1 MIAMI
6 LEAFRLALREISR
19 NVMRSGLTTLGIVI
33 GVAAVIAM
41 VTLGGGAQQKVTGD
55 IANLGKNLL
64 VVTPGDGRNGPP
76 QAAIPFKIAD
86 AEAIARNVTGVDQV
100 APFGSSTVVAVYGSE
115 NWKTQVGG
123 GNNPYF
129 SVRNWVLESGRL
141 FDDGEMRGGR
151 MVCLIGATVRNE
163 LFGRQNPIDAKIRIG
178 KGTCTVIGTLAP
190 KGQSSFGQDQDN
202 VITIPLAAYQRRI
215 SGNDDIAIIFVS
227 AKDGV
232 DTGRVKKALEALMHQ
247 RRHIPAG
254 QPDNFEVNDL
264 KEIAK
269 VVESTTGILT
279 ALLGA
284 IAAISLV
291 VGGIGIMN
299 IMLVSVTE
307 RTREIGIRL
316 AIGALEREVLTQF
329 LVEAATLSFIGGFL
343 GIALGLVISAV
354 AAPYLTI
361 PFVMNV
367 PIVLIAFLFSGAVG
381 LVFGFFPAR
390 RAARLDP
397 IEALRY
403 E

>member
-19 NVMRSGLTTLGIVI
+19 NIMRSGLTTLGIVI

-55 IANLGKNLL
+55 IASLGKNLL
-64 VVTPGDGRNGPP
+64 VVTPGEDRNGPP
-76 QAAIPFKIAD
+76 QGGTPFKIAD
-86 AEAIARNVTGVDQV
+86 ADAIARNVSGVAQV
-100 APFGSSTVVAVYGSE
+100 APFGSSGVVAVYGSQ
-115 NWKTQVGG
+115 NWKTQVDG

-129 SVRNWVLESGRL
+129 DVRSWVLESGRL
-141 FDDGEMRGGR
+141 FDEGEERGGR
-151 MVCLIGATVRNE
+151 MVCVIGATVRNE
-163 LFGRQNPIDAKIRIG
+163 LFGRQNPLDAKIRIG
-178 KGTCTVIGTLAP
+178 KGTCTVIGTLSP

-202 VITIPLAAYQRRI
+202 IIVIPLAAYQRRI
-215 SGNDDIAIIFVS
+215 SGNDNIAIIFVS

-232 DTGRVKKALEALMHQ
+232 DTGHVKKAVEALLHQ

-254 QPDNFEVNDL
+254 QANDFEVNDL

-269 VVESTTGILT
+269 VVETTTGILT

-343 GIALGLVISAV
+343 GIALGLTISAI
-354 AAPYLTI
+354 ASPYLTI

>member
-1 MIAMI
+1 MIV
-6 LEAFRLALREISR
+6 EAFRLAIREISR
-19 NVMRSGLTTLGIVI
+19 NIMRSGLTTLGIVI

-41 VTLGGGAQQKVTGD
+41 VTLGGGAQEKVTGD

-64 VVTPGDGRNGPP
+64 VVAPGSGQNGPRSSAP
-76 QAAIPFKIAD
+76 PFKMSD
-86 AEAIARNVTGVDQV
+86 AEAIRRNVTGVEAV
-100 APFGSSTVVAVYGSE
+100 APFGSSSVIAVYGNE
-115 NWKTQVGG
+115 NWKTQINGV
-123 GNNPYF
+123 NNDYF
-129 SVRNWVLESGRL
+129 FVRSWQLAAGRM
-141 FDDGEMRGGR
+141 FDEGEERAGR
-151 MVCLIGATVRNE
+151 MVCVIGESVRKE
-163 LFGRQNPIDAKIRIG
+163 LFGGQDPLGAKIRLS
-178 KGTCTVIGTLAP
+178 KGTCTVIGLLAP

-202 VITIPLAAYQRRI
+202 AILVPLAAFQRRV
-215 SGNDDIAIIFVS
+215 SGNTDVSILFVS
-227 AKDGV
+227 ARDGV
-232 DTGRVKKALEALMHQ
+232 DTTRVKEAVEALMRQ
-247 RRHIPAG
+247 RRHIPAN
-254 QPDNFEVNDL
+254 QPDDFEVNDL

-269 VVESTTGILT
+269 IVETTTGILT

-284 IAAISLV
+284 IAAISLI

-329 LVEAATLSFIGGFL
+329 LVEAATLSFLGGFL
-343 GIALGLVISAV
+343 GILLGLGISAL
-354 AAPYLTI
+354 ASPALTI
-361 PFVMNV
+361 PFVLNV
-367 PIVLIAFLFSGAVG
+367 PIILVAFLFSGAVG

>member
-6 LEAFRLALREISR
+6 LEAFRLAIREISR
-19 NVMRSGLTTLGIVI
+19 NLMRSGLTTLGIVI

-41 VTLGGGAQQKVTGD
+41 VTLGGGAQEKVTGD

-64 VVTPGDGRNGPP
+64 VVAPGSGQNGPRS
-76 QAAIPFKIAD
+76 AAPAFKMSDAD
-86 AEAIARNVTGVDQV
+86 AIRRNVTGVEAV
-100 APFGSSTVVAVYGSE
+100 APFASSSVIAVYGNE
-115 NWKTQVGG
+115 NWKTQINGV
-123 GNNPYF
+123 NNDF
-129 SVRNWVLESGRL
+129 FFVRSWDLASGRQ
-141 FDDGEMRGGR
+141 FDEGEERSGR
-151 MVCLIGATVRNE
+151 MVCVIGESVRKE
-163 LFGRQNPIDAKIRIG
+163 LFGGQDPLGAKIRLS
-178 KGTCTVIGTLAP
+178 KGTCTVIGLLAP

-202 VITIPLAAYQRRI
+202 AILVPLAAFQRRV
-215 SGNDDIAIIFVS
+215 SGNTDVSILFVS
-227 AKDGV
+227 ARDGV
-232 DTGRVKKALEALMHQ
+232 DTTRVKEAVEALMRQ
-247 RRHIPAG
+247 RRHVPAN
-254 QPDNFEVNDL
+254 QPDDFEVNDL

-269 VVESTTGILT
+269 IVETTTGILT

-284 IAAISLV
+284 IAAISLI

-329 LVEAATLSFIGGFL
+329 LVEAATLSFLGGFL
-343 GIALGLVISAV
+343 GIILGLGISALASPV
-354 AAPYLTI
+354 LTI
-361 PFVMNV
+361 PFVLNV
-367 PIVLIAFLFSGAVG
+367 PIVLVAFLFSGAVG